1 MEIKATAKKRGAGKT
16 VLVVDDT
23 PRIRELFLAAFSSD
37 GFKTYSADNG
47 KEAIDLARKI
57 RPDIIVLDLSM
68 PGMNGIEAA
77 AELRKILPK
86 TPVILSTIH
95 EGTVSAAAAAKAGI
109 DVVLPKSMP
118 LRLIIDKAHELIK
131 TRFDKNTI

>member
-1 MEIKATAKKRGAGKT
+1 M
-16 VLVVDDT
+16 
-23 PRIRELFLAAFSSD
+23 
-37 GFKTYSADNG
+37 
-47 KEAIDLARKI
+47 
-57 RPDIIVLDLSM
+57 VLDLSM

-118 LRLIIDKAHELIK
+118 LRLIVDKAHELIK